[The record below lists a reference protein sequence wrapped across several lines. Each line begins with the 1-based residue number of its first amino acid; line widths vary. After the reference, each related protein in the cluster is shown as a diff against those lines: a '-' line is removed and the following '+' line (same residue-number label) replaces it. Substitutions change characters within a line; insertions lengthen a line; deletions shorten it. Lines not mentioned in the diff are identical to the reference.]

1 MTQHPHCKGGCNLQP
16 PLDQII
22 HINNQNHFPTFNL
35 LLHLHVNSRS
45 FKRPMASDTLTSDK
59 LVSLQVLDRD
69 GAWHTIEVPGDLG
82 LNVME
87 ACKAS
92 DLPIKSICGGMG
104 ICGHCHVYVLTDQ
117 ILPPISDQEVETL
130 DKLTFIKSNSR
141 LSCQIK
147 VDHRIDGLKIH
158 LAPVE

>member
-1 MTQHPHCKGGCNLQP
+1 
-16 PLDQII
+16 LDQII
-22 HINNQNHFPTFNL
+22 LINNQNHFPAFNL
-35 LLHLHVNSRS
+35 LLHLRVNSR
-45 FKRPMASDTLTSDK
+45 FFIRPMASDTLISDK

-92 DLPIKSICGGMG
+92 DLQMESICGGMG

-117 ILPPISDQEVETL
+117 IFPPISDQEEETL
-130 DKLTFIKSNSR
+130 DKLTFLKSNSR
-141 LSCQIK
+141 LSCQIH
-147 VDHRIDGLKIH
+147 VDDRIDGMKIH